1 MNTQELEQKLSQ
13 LSASL
18 PKEVTPY
25 AMHKLVNTLLGIHL
39 PPQMFY
45 NYVGN
50 GYIDAHKDQNGKW
63 QVSSAEVLRWTE
75 KYAIQNIVDSV
86 S

>member
-1 MNTQELEQKLSQ
+1 MNTQELGQKLEA
-13 LSASL
+13 LKASL
-18 PKEVTPY
+18 PKEVSPY
-25 AMHKLVNTLLGIHL
+25 GMHKVVNDLLGIHL

-45 NYVGN
+45 NYIGN
-50 GYIDAHKDQNGKW
+50 GYITAHKDQNGKW
-63 QVSSAEVLRWTE
+63 RVSSEEVLRWTE